1 MTDLLI
7 QFVPLATNI
16 GRAFQKHQ
24 DRSSSGS
31 SGFVL
36 LLVGIAFVV
45 TAGVALIYYLELRR
59 AVDTVKVDSEQ
70 IFFRELCRLHA
81 LSETQMSQL
90 QALAASSRQPLCDL
104 FVDPAILDNAIAAG
118 YEKRY
123 GPLKRKLF
131 GETADHQL
139 QQADTTRAQ

>member
-1 MTDLLI
+1 MTELLI
-7 QFVPLATNI
+7 QLVPPATNI

-24 DRSSSGS
+24 DRSSSDS

-36 LLVGIAFVV
+36 VLVGIACVV
-45 TAGVALIYYLELRR
+45 TAAVALMYYLERRR
-59 AVDTVKVDSEQ
+59 AVENVKVDSEQ

-81 LSETQMSQL
+81 LSNLQISQL
-90 QALAASSRQPLCDL
+90 QALAESSRQPICDL

-131 GETADHQL
+131 GETVDDPSKEVEAAATQ
-139 QQADTTRAQ
+139 